1 MMSLYEPQRP
11 TDPPAVLSR
20 VREGLPLVNIIC
32 HQVRRQIGSVVRMD
46 DIVSYG
52 REGLLAAA
60 RSFDPMRGV
69 PFRRWANIRVRGSVI
84 DGIRSSSTLPR
95 SVYSRLRA
103 ADGGTARPQECSEA
117 EDCAE
122 RDRNAEDA
130 DRKLDEYLA
139 SAATAIA
146 IGLSGGSSIDDLGEP
161 TDRSPSAEERLVREE
176 LLTAIRGAIRELPD
190 TERTLLERHYF
201 GGVTFEKAASE
212 LGLSKSWASRL
223 HARAIVAVTRS
234 LKRRRVLFV

>member
-1 MMSLYEPQRP
+1 MMSLCEPQRP

-32 HQVRRQIGSVVRMD
+32 HQVRRQIGSVVRME

-103 ADGGTARPQECSEA
+103 ADAAAQAEHGSEG
-117 EDCAE
+117 ETSRTKE
-122 RDRNAEDA
+122 SSAEDA
-130 DRKLDEYLA
+130 DRRLGEYLA
-139 SAATAIA
+139 SAATTIA
-146 IGLSGGSSIDDLGEP
+146 LGFSGSSVGELGEP
-161 TDRSPSAEERLVREE
+161 TDRSP
-176 LLTAIRGAIRELPD
+176 
-190 TERTLLERHYF
+190 
-201 GGVTFEKAASE
+201 
-212 LGLSKSWASRL
+212 
-223 HARAIVAVTRS
+223 
-234 LKRRRVLFV
+234 

>member
-1 MMSLYEPQRP
+1 MALCESRRP
-11 TDPPAVLSR
+11 LDPPAVLDR

-32 HQVRRQIGSVVRMD
+32 HQLRRQIGSAVRMD

-84 DGIRSSSTLPR
+84 DGIRASSTLPR
-95 SVYSRLRA
+95 SVYSRLRSVDA
-103 ADGGTARPQECSEA
+103 PLPRQEGRRDEATRGT
-117 EDCAE
+117 
-122 RDRNAEDA
+122 DRSAEDA
-130 DRKLDEYLA
+130 DRRLDEYLA

-146 IGLSGGSSIDDLGEP
+146 LGFSGSTIELGEP
-161 TDRSPSAEERLVREE
+161 TDRSPTAEERLVREE
-176 LLTAIRGAIRELPD
+176 LLVAIRNAISELPEV
-190 TERTLLERHYF
+190 ERTLLQRHYF
-201 GGVTFEKAASE
+201 DGVTFEHAASE

-223 HARAIVAVTRS
+223 HARAIQTVTRS
-234 LKRRRVLFV
+234 LKRSRWV

>member
-1 MMSLYEPQRP
+1 MMSLYESHRP
-11 TDPPAVLSR
+11 MDPPAVLDR

-32 HQVRRQIGSVVRMD
+32 HQLRRQIGSVVRMD

-84 DGIRSSSTLPR
+84 DGIRASSTLPR
-95 SVYSRLRA
+95 SVYSRLRS
-103 ADGGTARPQECSEA
+103 ADAPARTQEGPRGEASHGT
-117 EDCAE
+117 
-122 RDRNAEDA
+122 DRSAEDA
-130 DRKLDEYLA
+130 DRRLDEYLA

-146 IGLSGGSSIDDLGEP
+146 LGFSGAPVEIGEP
-161 TDRSPSAEERLVREE
+161 TDRSPTAEERLVRGE
-176 LLTAIRGAIRELPD
+176 LLIAIRNAIGELPD
-190 TERTLLERHYF
+190 VERTLLQRHYF
-201 GGVTFEKAASE
+201 EGVTFEQAAAE

-223 HARAIVAVTRS
+223 HARAIQAVTRS
-234 LKRRRVLFV
+234 LKRSRWV

>member
-1 MMSLYEPQRP
+1 MSLCESQKP

-32 HQVRRQIGSVVRMD
+32 HQVRRQIGSAVRMD
-46 DIVSYG
+46 EIVSYG

-84 DGIRSSSTLPR
+84 DGIRASSTLPR

-103 ADGGTARPQECSEA
+103 ADSGTAHPQEGSGK
-117 EDCAE
+117 EDSATMV
-122 RDRNAEDA
+122 RNAQDA

-139 SAATAIA
+139 TAATAIA
-146 IGLSGGSSIDDLGEP
+146 LGLSGGPCVDDLGEP
-161 TDRSPSAEERLVREE
+161 ADRAPSAEERLVREE
-176 LLTAIRGAIRELPD
+176 LLTAIRAAIRELPD
-190 TERTLLERHYF
+190 IERTLLERHYF
-201 GGVTFEKAASE
+201 GGVTFERAASE

-234 LKRRRVLFV
+234 LKRSRWV